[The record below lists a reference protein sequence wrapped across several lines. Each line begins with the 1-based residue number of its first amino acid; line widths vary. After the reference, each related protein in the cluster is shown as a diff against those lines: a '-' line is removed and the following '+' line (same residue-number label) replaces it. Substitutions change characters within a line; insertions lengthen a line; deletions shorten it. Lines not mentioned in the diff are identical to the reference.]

1 MTRSPVGWTEPSFR
15 ATDKSSLCHRRSGRL
30 PFTVVST
37 DNPPMNLVDL
47 LVLAIL
53 GVSALLGLSRG
64 LVREMLGLASWVL
77 AGYFAFRFGPQV
89 QPMIRQAVGD
99 PDLADPASYVL
110 VFVVLL
116 IALSLLANL
125 VGRVVRVSVLGG
137 LDRTLGLVFGLGRGA
152 LLLVAAYIPLALM
165 LPPDRWPEPVLRAR
179 TLPFIYDGAV
189 WAAGKLPLLYRPR
202 VAPPP
207 DGRPTTQ
214 ADLLHAT
221 PEGHALGTPPDQP

>member
-1 MTRSPVGWTEPSFR
+1 
-15 ATDKSSLCHRRSGRL
+15 
-30 PFTVVST
+30 
-37 DNPPMNLVDL
+37 MNLVDL

-64 LVREMLGLASWVL
+64 LVREMLGLGSWVL
-77 AGYFAFRFGPQV
+77 AGYLAFRFGPEV
-89 QPMIRQAVGD
+89 QPMMRQAVGD
-99 PDLADPASYVL
+99 PDLADPAAYVL
-110 VFVVLL
+110 VFVVVL
-116 IALSLLANL
+116 IGLSLLANL
-125 VGRVVRVSVLGG
+125 VGRIVRVSALGG

-165 LPPDRWPEPVLRAR
+165 LPPNRWPEPVLRAR

-189 WAAGKLPLLYRPR
+189 WAAGKLPPLYRPR

-207 DGRPTTQ
+207 DGRPTTE

-221 PEGHALGTPPDQP
+221 PESHALGPPPEHP